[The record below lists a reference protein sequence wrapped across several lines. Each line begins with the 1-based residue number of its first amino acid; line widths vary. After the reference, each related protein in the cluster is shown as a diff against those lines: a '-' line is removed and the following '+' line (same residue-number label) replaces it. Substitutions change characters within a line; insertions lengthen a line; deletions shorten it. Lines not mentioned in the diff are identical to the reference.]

1 MKKRIILTAVFLVT
15 LSGIAFSQD
24 TTQTVTGQFSVRE
37 ALCGKWLSSSYTEN
51 GRKGND
57 FYVFMEFQ
65 KNGKYIYIENDEPI
79 KDDSGAETGTWELAD
94 DTVIVF
100 DKGTD
105 DEDRMNI
112 VSIGDKVLN
121 VNYASGKILLNITF
135 VPGNYK

>member
-1 MKKRIILTAVFLVT
+1 MIFTFLW
-15 LSGIAFSQD
+15 SF
-24 TTQTVTGQFSVRE
+24 
-37 ALCGKWLSSSYTEN
+37 K
-51 GRKGND
+51 
-57 FYVFMEFQ
+57 
-65 KNGKYIYIENDEPI
+65 KNGKYVYIEDDEPI
-79 KDDSGAETGTWELAD
+79 KDDSCAETGTWELAD

-112 VSIGDKVLN
+112 VSIGDKALN

>member
-1 MKKRIILTAVFLVT
+1 MIKRIILTAVFFVT

-24 TTQTVTGQFSVRE
+24 TTQTATKQLSVKE
-37 ALCGKWLSSSYTEN
+37 ALCQKWLSTSYTEN

-65 KNGKYIYIENDEPI
+65 KNGKYVYIENDEPI
-79 KDDSGAETGTWELAD
+79 KDDSGAETGTWELAN

-105 DEDRMNI
+105 DEDSMNI

-135 VPGNYK
+135 VPGKY